1 MLRVNVILE
10 RLDMLGEYLEFLNSQ
25 QGVTYEKFKKDRTIR
40 WAVERTLQLSIA

>member
-25 QGVTYEKFKKDRTIR
+25 QGVTYEKLAR
-40 WAVERTLQLSIA
+40 LSFIWPKSG